1 MKQITFTPQDKL
13 GGILKG
19 LNKVADAVAG
29 TIGPKGRNVII
40 DDQYQPKFTNDG
52 HTIAHSLTFKDKWE
66 NIGAWLVRNA
76 CSKTNDDAGDGT
88 STTAVLLQSVV
99 QASLSRPENSAE
111 IRSSLLETSE
121 YLVSKLK
128 EVSKPIELKDI
139 KKVAL
144 ISAENEELAE
154 LVTSTIQ
161 EVGEKGV
168 IVVEESKTFETKKEI
183 QNGYE
188 ALAGFMSPYLANN
201 QAGTICSQDNV
212 AVLCSQLKIS
222 TLSDIAPLF
231 KQMEEAKMNKL
242 AIVCEDI
249 DPQILGILVANKM
262 NGILSVNVIKL
273 IGTQLEDVAAV
284 TGASLLSD
292 ATGVN
297 FGNINISEHLG
308 LAEKITSDS
317 KKTLFIAKSPKGKE
331 LANRLQASLSIIT
344 SEYEA
349 EQVRQRIGK
358 LTGGIAVI
366 RVGGKTDAD
375 RIYRKHKIDDT
386 VAACKAALAEGVV
399 EGGGMCLWRL
409 AKQLEGKTIGEQILK
424 EALKAPLKK
433 ILENAALDYSD
444 IVSGFDGTNG
454 YDVRKGEYCNLV
466 ESGIIDPTKVERLSL
481 ETAISNAAYFIS
493 AHAAIVDDVEEA
505 KK

>member
-1 MKQITFTPQDKL
+1 MKQITFTPQDKQ
-13 GGILKG
+13 GKILKG
-19 LNKVADAVAG
+19 LNKVADAVSG

-40 DDQYQPKFTNDG
+40 ADQFQPKFTNDG
-52 HTIAHSLTFKDKWE
+52 HTIAHSLTFKDEWE
-66 NIGAWLVRNA
+66 NMGAWLVRNA

-88 STTAVLLQSVV
+88 STTAVLLQEIVNI
-99 QASLSRPENSAE
+99 ALTRPENSAE
-111 IRSSLLETSE
+111 IRTSLEEASQNLVFKLREQSQPITLEE
-121 YLVSKLK
+121 
-128 EVSKPIELKDI
+128 I

-154 LVTSTIQ
+154 LVSSTIQ

-168 IVVEESKTFETKKEI
+168 IVVEESKTFETKKDI

-201 QAGTICSQDNV
+201 QTATMCVLENV
-212 AVLCSQLKIS
+212 LVLVTQNKIS

-231 KQMEEAKMNKL
+231 KQMEEAKINKL

-262 NGILSVNVIKL
+262 QGHISVNVIKL
-273 IGTQLEDVAAV
+273 VGTQLEDVAAV
-284 TGASLLSD
+284 TGATLLS
-292 ATGVN
+292 AASGVN
-297 FGNINISEHLG
+297 FGNLDIAKHLG
-308 LAEKITSDS
+308 QAEKISSDS
-317 KKTLFIAKSPKGKE
+317 KKTLFIAKSEKGQQ

-375 RIYRKHKIDDT
+375 RIYRKHKVDDT

-409 AKQLEGKTIGEQILK
+409 AKNLEAKTVGEQILK
-424 EALKAPLKK
+424 AALKAPLKK
-433 ILENAALDYSD
+433 ILANAALDYAE
-444 IVSGFDGTNG
+444 IVSGLDETNG
-454 YDVRKGEYCNLV
+454 YDVRAGQYCSLIEN
-466 ESGIIDPTKVERLSL
+466 GIIDPTKVERLSL
-481 ETAISNAAYFIS
+481 ETAISNAAHFIS
-493 AHAAIVDDVEEA
+493 AHAAIVDEPET